1 MRHALADRRPNLAP
15 GDWRLATGDWRLAN
29 QCPSNDGC
37 PWVEAILAIADHGVV
52 LIPAIVL
59 ITAAL
64 AFYSAGVWSERR
76 VGRLRWR
83 HAALF
88 GAGLVLDAS
97 GTALMTLIAAES
109 SRDRAGA
116 AGILNGLMAWTGAAA
131 LALMAV
137 HLAWAVV
144 VLIRNRES
152 ERLAFHRFSLAVWAL
167 WLIPYLAGAL
177 GSAA

>member
-1 MRHALADRRPNLAP
+1 M
-15 GDWRLATGDWRLAN
+15 
-29 QCPSNDGC
+29 
-37 PWVEAILAIADHGVV
+37 EAGAAVFDHGVV
-52 LIPAIVL
+52 LATAIVL

-64 AFYSAGVWSERR
+64 VLYSTGVWSERHS
-76 VGRLRWR
+76 GRLRWR

-88 GAGLVLDAS
+88 GAGLMLDAS
-97 GTALMTLIAAES
+97 GTALMTAIAGDS
-109 SRDRAGA
+109 SRNSAGGA
-116 AGILNGLMAWTGAAA
+116 AAILNDVMSWTGAAA

-152 ERLAFHRFSLAVWAL
+152 ERLAFHRFSLAVWAV
-167 WLIPYLAGAL
+167 WLIPYLTGAL

>member
-1 MRHALADRRPNLAP
+1 MEAGAAVHDH
-15 GDWRLATGDWRLAN
+15 GDVLV
-29 QCPSNDGC
+29 P
-37 PWVEAILAIADHGVV
+37 AIA
-52 LIPAIVL
+52 L

-64 AFYSAGVWSERR
+64 VLYTTGVWSERR

-88 GAGLVLDAS
+88 GGGLVLDAS
-97 GTALMTLIAAES
+97 GTALMTLIAADFRRNS
-109 SRDRAGA
+109 AGGA
-116 AGILNGLMAWTGAAA
+116 AAILNDVMVWTGAAA

-137 HLAWAVV
+137 HLAWAVA
-144 VLIRNRES
+144 VLIRSREAD
-152 ERLAFHRFSLAVWAL
+152 RLAFHRFSLAVWAL

>member
-1 MRHALADRRPNLAP
+1 ME
-15 GDWRLATGDWRLAN
+15 AN
-29 QCPSNDGC
+29 A
-37 PWVEAILAIADHGVV
+37 AIPDHGVV
-52 LIPAIVL
+52 LVTAIVL

-64 AFYSAGVWSERR
+64 AFYTTGVWSERR

-88 GAGLVLDAS
+88 GAGLALDGS
-97 GTALMTLIAAES
+97 GTALMTLMADS
-109 SRDRAGA
+109 SPRSASGA
-116 AGILNGLMAWTGAAA
+116 AGMLNDVMSWTGAAA

-144 VLIRNRES
+144 VLGRNRES
-152 ERLAFHRFSLAVWAL
+152 ERLAFHRFSLAVWGL
-167 WLIPYLAGAL
+167 WLVPYVAGAF